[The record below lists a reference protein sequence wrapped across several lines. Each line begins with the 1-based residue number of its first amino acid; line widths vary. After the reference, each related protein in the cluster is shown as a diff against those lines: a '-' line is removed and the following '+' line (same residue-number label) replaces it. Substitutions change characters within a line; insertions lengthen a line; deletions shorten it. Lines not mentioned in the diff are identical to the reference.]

1 MARGHPEGA
10 ILRSLT
16 PNLASHFARTVLG
29 HVTREYPNKLDHVLT
44 GPDDIKSPRELHPI
58 FYGSFDWHSSVHGY
72 WTLARCLRRFPDLP
86 EAEAI
91 RALFDQQFTAEKV
104 TGEVAYLARPSARGF
119 ERPYGWAWALKLQ
132 SELLKHPTFD
142 GERWSRTMQPFADAF
157 VQRFENF
164 LPLATYPIRAGLH
177 PNTAFALLL
186 VLDYCG
192 AAQDHSFAEICA
204 NKARVWYGMD
214 ANVGFGEPSQS
225 DFLSPTLVE
234 AALMTRVLSKDEF
247 ADWFARFLPQATEGE
262 PRTLFE
268 PATVTDRTDGHIAH
282 LDGLNLSKAWCWR
295 LIAAALPEGHALP
308 QRIRAAVTE
317 LIESALAHV
326 TGDYM
331 GEHWLASFALL
342 ALDPYPD

>member
-1 MARGHPEGA
+1 
-10 ILRSLT
+10 
-16 PNLASHFARTVLG
+16 
-29 HVTREYPNKLDHVLT
+29 
-44 GPDDIKSPRELHPI
+44 
-58 FYGSFDWHSSVHGY
+58 
-72 WTLARCLRRFPDLP
+72 
-86 EAEAI
+86 
-91 RALFDQQFTAEKV
+91 
-104 TGEVAYLARPSARGF
+104 
-119 ERPYGWAWALKLQ
+119 
-132 SELLKHPTFD
+132 
-142 GERWSRTMQPFADAF
+142 
-157 VQRFENF
+157 
-164 LPLATYPIRAGLH
+164 
-177 PNTAFALLL
+177 
-186 VLDYCG
+186 
-192 AAQDHSFAEICA
+192 
-204 NKARVWYGMD
+204 
-214 ANVGFGEPSQS
+214 
-225 DFLSPTLVE
+225 
-234 AALMTRVLSKDEF
+234 MTRVLSKDEF